1 MAPARVEP
9 GIGRDAMPYEIDEK
23 DYLEALR
30 EAERLDILDDVLE
43 GILLAV
49 TAEER
54 KALGGG
60 M

>member
-1 MAPARVEP
+1 MQ
-9 GIGRDAMPYEIDEK
+9 YEIDEK

-43 GILLAV
+43 GILQAV

-54 KALGGG
+54 KGTVTL
-60 M
+60 